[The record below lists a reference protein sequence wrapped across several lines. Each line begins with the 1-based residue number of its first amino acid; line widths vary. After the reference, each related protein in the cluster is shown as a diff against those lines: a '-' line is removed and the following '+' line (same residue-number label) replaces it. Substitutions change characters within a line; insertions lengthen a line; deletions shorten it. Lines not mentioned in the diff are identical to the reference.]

1 MKKMYLKSKAITK
14 LCLWLLFISL
24 PILAMGQK
32 QNSGGPAASV
42 TKQLRSGTNPS
53 SGTVKLNGGEAISWD
68 DAMTQLQESE
78 NTIELQEDVTFTTTP
93 TKACIVTGADKTLT
107 FSGAND
113 QLNLQAPITFKN
125 IKLNILKIMAQ
136 GYALTFDEGV
146 TCLGNDNRISNIWAG
161 GGNTDVAETNV
172 TIKSG
177 SFGWIYAGSGNTGK
191 VESTHLTIE
200 GGTIYGDIF
209 GGSYAGEC
217 TTTNITI
224 KGGTIKSAGVFGGGW
239 KDKVGTTNITIVHGD
254 LEGSVFGGG
263 SGEGSEYS
271 ICENTNI
278 TVAGGSI
285 GVRLYGGG
293 SPGQV
298 TGTAKIVVSGG
309 SISGAIFG
317 GGGQYNSVYDYHTT
331 ATCQNTDVT
340 IGGVTLGSEGIF
352 AGGDAGKV
360 LGNAKLTFAGDITLG
375 DAKPTV
381 YASGQ
386 WAASA
391 SAEIVLGY
399 DLKDKLAGIAVNTD
413 KTGSA
418 VANESK
424 LTFKNLGT
432 SGSAYNL
439 PWKIAGF
446 TTIALN
452 NSYLKAETDANYF
465 VSDLAKPT
473 TFKGTGFT
481 TPIKIDT
488 KEATSD
494 SKKVLFMAEEK
505 PESTIFT
512 GVNNL
517 SGKNI
522 FRVNKTYHLTDKTS
536 DNWKTITITPTT
548 GDTLIVKL
556 DTTTLLS
563 GDKIPTELE
572 LTIHAAS
579 QSNYATKVKKNS
591 ATLTSNAFTVTE
603 ETLIMM
609 EVTEYLDLAEQ
620 KQDVTIRFKNNKWQY
635 QTQTITRSNEPPVY
649 SFNGIIK
656 NALEDGKTVVI
667 DATAQGALT
676 FENAK
681 INSTTTAAPALTIAS
696 GAKVSFSGNLEVKA
710 GEANQYG
717 IVNNGSLTI
726 TGASTEITATN
737 TTASS
742 DKGIKVDA
750 TASMVSETGTKL
762 TTSGMANEGT
772 VVVKDGASAETSGGA
787 PLQQTYLV
795 TITNPG
801 NGNKLLIK
809 AGADITVSDQDKV
822 ADKTVL
828 TVSGVPA
835 SGYTLESITVTPK
848 GGQAATLNNNST
860 YAMPESEVIFAAT
873 FKQQT
878 PPTPPEITYYS
889 VTLPAVEGA
898 TTNPVAGIHQVESW
912 SNFRFTLTL
921 DKEYSQSTPIVTTS
935 RGETIVPNV
944 SDSAYVVTS
953 VREPVVL
960 SISGI
965 VKDTPVGNV
974 SVDADGTKVWN
985 IGSTLYIQ
993 TLSKESVRITSFGG
1007 TLLRQFITPG
1017 GNYQTQMSEGLYIVQ
1032 VGKNS
1037 FKVKM

>member
-1 MKKMYLKSKAITK
+1 MKKKYLKSMTITK
-14 LCLWLLFISL
+14 LYLWLLFVSL
-24 PILAMGQK
+24 PMLAMGQK
-32 QNSGGPAASV
+32 QNSGGPAVSV
-42 TKQLRSGTNPS
+42 TKQLRSGATPS
-53 SGTVKLNGGEAISWD
+53 IGTVKLNGGAVISWD
-68 DAMTQLQESE
+68 EAMAQLQNGE
-78 NTIELQEDVTFTTTP
+78 NTIELQSDVTFTTTP

-107 FSGAND
+107 FSGVND

-136 GYALTFDEGV
+136 GNALTFDEGV
-146 TCLGNDNRISNIWAG
+146 ICLGNNNRINNIWAG

-239 KDKVGTTNITIVHGD
+239 NDKVGTTNITIVDGD

-317 GGGQYNSVYDYHTT
+317 GGGQYNSVYDYYTT

-340 IGGVTLGSEGIF
+340 IGGVTLGNEGIF

-360 LGNAKLTFAGDITLG
+360 LGNAKLTFAGDILG

-399 DLKDKLAGIAVNTD
+399 DLKEKLAGIAVNTD
-413 KTGSA
+413 KTGST
-418 VANESK
+418 VTNESK

-446 TTIALN
+446 TTIALD

-494 SKKVLFMAEEK
+494 SEQVLFMAEER

-522 FRVNKTYHLTDKTS
+522 FRVNKTYHLTAKAS

-548 GDTLIVKL
+548 GDTLIAKL

-572 LTIHAAS
+572 LTIRAAS
-579 QSNYATKVKKNS
+579 QLNYATKVKNNN
-591 ATLTSNAFTVTE
+591 ATLTSNTFTVTE
-603 ETLIMM
+603 NALLTM

-620 KQDVTIRFKNNKWQY
+620 KQDVTIGLKNNKWQY
-635 QTQTITRSNEPPVY
+635 QAQAITRSNEPPVY
-649 SFNGIIK
+649 SFNGIVK
-656 NALEDGKTVVI
+656 NELEDGKTVVI

-681 INSTTTAAPALTIAS
+681 INSTTTVAPALTIAS

-717 IVNNGSLTI
+717 IMNNGSLTI

-750 TASMVSETGTKL
+750 AASMVAEAGTKL
-762 TTSGMANEGT
+762 TTSGMANTGT
-772 VVVKDGASAETSGGA
+772 VVVKDGAIAQTAGGIA
-787 PLQQTYLV
+787 LQKTYLV
-795 TITNPG
+795 TIVNPG
-801 NGNKLLIK
+801 NGNKLVLK
-809 AGADITVSDQDKV
+809 AGADIAVSDQDKV

-835 SGYTLESITVTPK
+835 SAYTLESITVTPK
-848 GGQAATLNNNST
+848 GGQATTLNNNST
-860 YAMPESEVIFAAT
+860 YTMPESEVSFAAT

-878 PPTPPEITYYS
+878 PPEATYHS

-921 DKEYSQSTPIVTTS
+921 DEEYSQSTPIVTTS
-935 RGETIVPNV
+935 RGETILPSV
-944 SDSAYVVTS
+944 SDGAYEVTY
-953 VREPVVL
+953 VREPVII

-965 VKDTPVGNV
+965 VKNNPVGNV
-974 SVDADGTKVWN
+974 SVDADDTKVWN

-993 TLSKESVRITSFGG
+993 TLSKESVRIISFSGA
-1007 TLLRQFITPG
+1007 LLRQFIIPG
-1017 GNYQTQMSEGLYIVQ
+1017 GDYQTQMPEGLYIVQ
-1032 VGKNS
+1032 VGKNC